1 MSRPVPIISFPEDLK
16 INTVILPKKSKTL
29 IFLTKLFYSSGY
41 TLLIIFI
48 ISKFLIKP
56 LIKLNYDRR
65 LNYLNHVFKNLNH
78 LYLKISNNLSI
89 IPSISINYNGTL
101 YSDAICST
109 NEEDNISGGILYKDS
124 NDSNIEIDS
133 DSDNDDDDN
142 NTDVHRAKVTTE
154 RNQVHFEDDET
165 TIKNQKNN
173 NIFIKKPNIK
183 INKNLKNLKN
193 TLLKLN
199 ISNYDS
205 TNEVAKFDYNSN
217 ISEIR
222 PLLFQLKQFQNYL
235 DLISQD
241 HPKEFFFKRRNNYGT
256 YNTNNQKSNNILDDL
271 NSEFNDCT
279 KLLK

>member
-16 INTVILPKKSKTL
+16 LNTIISPKKSRTL
-29 IFLTKLFYSSGY
+29 IFLTELCYSSGY

-48 ISKFLIKP
+48 VAKFLIKP
-56 LIKLNYDRR
+56 LLKLNYDRR
-65 LNYLNHVFKNLNH
+65 FNYLNHVSKNLNH
-78 LYLKISNNLSI
+78 LYLKISKNLSI
-89 IPSISINYNGTL
+89 IPSISINYNGTI

-109 NEEDNISGGILYKDS
+109 NEEDNISGGIIYKDS
-124 NDSNIEIDS
+124 NTSNTEIDS
-133 DSDNDDDDN
+133 DDNDDEND
-142 NTDVHRAKVTTE
+142 TDVYRAKVTTE
-154 RNQVHFEDDET
+154 RNQVHFEDET
-165 TIKNQKNN
+165 TTQKRLNG
-173 NIFIKKPNIK
+173 NIFITKPNIK
-183 INKNLKNLKN
+183 INRNLKNLKN
-193 TLLKLN
+193 TLLNLN

-235 DLISQD
+235 DLVSQD

-256 YNTNNQKSNNILDDL
+256 YNTYNQRSNNILDDL
-271 NSEFNDCT
+271 NTELNDCT